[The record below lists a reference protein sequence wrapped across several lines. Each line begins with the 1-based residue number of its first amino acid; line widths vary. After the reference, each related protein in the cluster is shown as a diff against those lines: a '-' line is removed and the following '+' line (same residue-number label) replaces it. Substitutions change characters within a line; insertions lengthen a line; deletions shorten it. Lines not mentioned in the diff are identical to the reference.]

1 MSTTKKVLTII
12 FSILIIGAFA
22 FTLTWGIIN
31 WSKVKDGMSGSGLY
45 TQDDVQNAYEDGFNK
60 ALSDKEEYEKL
71 INSYKDT
78 ITTQTD
84 LISQYTSE
92 ANILNNS
99 IKDYQEQINGLTEQ
113 KSVLE
118 TQVATLNTI
127 KSNNEATISD
137 LNGQIASLANQILEL
152 QANKDENENRIAQL
166 NSQIDN
172 LQSLNSQLQSTN
184 EMNLQTISGLNNQIA
199 ALNNQISELK
209 HQMQENSTTV
219 NTLTAK
225 IAELQKSVKYYEN
238 YIVTLEQGDQVVATF
253 EFAGSV
259 YNIQVVNKNS
269 LLAVT
274 TPTSTAYVIFNG
286 WTVDGQAIDLATY
299 RITQNTRIVANVTYK
314 YEVNFIV
321 EGENYGS
328 QIVLKG
334 ETASIPTPPMKSGY
348 VFDGWSLDGNI
359 VDDIENYEIM
369 QNVTFTARFTRLYSV
384 IFKYEETTLANKTV
398 RSGEYTTAPETVS
411 TAYKV
416 FKG

>member
-1 MSTTKKVLTII
+1 
-12 FSILIIGAFA
+12 
-22 FTLTWGIIN
+22 
-31 WSKVKDGMSGSGLY
+31 
-45 TQDDVQNAYEDGFNK
+45 
-60 ALSDKEEYEKL
+60 
-71 INSYKDT
+71 
-78 ITTQTD
+78 
-84 LISQYTSE
+84 
-92 ANILNNS
+92 
-99 IKDYQEQINGLTEQ
+99 
-113 KSVLE
+113 LE

-137 LNGQIASLANQILEL
+137 LNGQIAGLASQILEL

-238 YIVTLEQGDQVVATF
+238 YIATLEQGDQVVATF

-299 RITQNTRIVANVTYK
+299 RITQNTRIVADVTYK

-348 VFDGWSLDGNI
+348 VFDGWYTDSVGGSVWSGSQAVTSDTTVYAHWSAEKYFTVFDLQYTRVPLSTQETENGRSVAFHSKTPTRRGYVFDGWYDAPSGGVKKTSL
-359 VDDIENYEIM
+359 
-369 QNVTFTARFTRLYSV
+369 TAESNSVLYAHW
-384 IFKYEETTLANKTV
+384 K
-398 RSGEYTTAPETVS
+398 S
-411 TAYKV
+411 TADH
-416 FKG
+416 